1 MAYRDNSGL
10 DIWFKDEILQTL
22 KAVDMANLDVAGEID
37 SLEMRLYRR
46 GFEAA
51 IRSMAAAFGLDYE
64 PATSKHRRPSHV
76 IDGVP
81 RQAP

>member
-51 IRSMAAAFGLDYE
+51 IRSIAAAFGLDYE
-64 PATSKHRRPSHV
+64 PPTSRPRQSLHV
-76 IDGVP
+76 IDGIP
-81 RQAP
+81 RQVP

>member
-51 IRSMAAAFGLDYE
+51 IRSVAAAFGLEYE
-64 PATSKHRRPSHV
+64 PSASRRRRPTHV
-76 IDGVP
+76 IDGIP
-81 RQAP
+81 RQVP